1 MAAPVL
7 RLFCDR
13 KSHPARAA
21 LLLLKT
27 TNIQHEEVQLN
38 LFKGEHWKQ
47 KELPFRKLPVLT
59 HGNLTIAES
68 TSILRYVGQL
78 PGGEQWYGAK
88 DLQERIKVDEF
99 LDFWQSTLNPV
110 ALKFVQNKLM
120 WKLFFRLKAPNQ
132 ELIDEALK
140 AHELQKDIVRKYFL
154 AGKPFIG
161 GETASI
167 ADLLC
172 VCTLE
177 QTAAGGVNHDTSK
190 EYMERVRQATLDV
203 YDELTE
209 DCKKIPET
217 LRAMKML

>member
-1 MAAPVL
+1 MAAPAL
-7 RLFCDR
+7 RLFADR

-27 TNIQHEEVQLN
+27 TNIPHEEVKLN
-38 LFKGEHWKQ
+38 LFRGEHWKV
-47 KELPFRKLPVLT
+47 KELPFKKLPVLT

-68 TSILRYVGQL
+68 TSILRYIGQL

-88 DLQERIKVDEF
+88 NLQEKIKVDEF
-99 LDFWQSTLNPV
+99 LDFWQSSLNPV
-110 ALKFVQNKLM
+110 ALKYVQNKLM

-132 ELIDEALK
+132 TLIDEAIETHAK
-140 AHELQKDIVRKYFL
+140 QKDVVRDYFL
-154 AGKPFIG
+154 AGKPFIA

-167 ADLLC
+167 ADLIC

-177 QTAAGGVNHDTSK
+177 QTAAAGANHEASQ
-190 EYMERVRQATLDV
+190 EYMERVRQATIGV

-209 DCKKIPET
+209 DCKNIPE
-217 LRAMKML
+217 LLKSMKMI